1 MRIGIPVCTTKCSTV
16 NDRAFAALH
25 PSLPLPVCDLMPDQ
39 SISLREA
46 NQNFSRLM
54 AAVERGEVFAITRRG
69 REVARLTPSGHAA
82 QTVPQAGATAPLP
95 LTEAALAE
103 RLVRLEALVD
113 KLLSALAAPD
123 KK

>member
-1 MRIGIPVCTTKCSTV
+1 MLPPGPLMARPQ
-16 NDRAFAALH
+16 ALH
-25 PSLPLPVCDLMPDQ
+25 AVPDPMPHQ
-39 SISLREA
+39 AISLREA

-69 REVARLTPSGHAA
+69 REVARLSPSNHAA
-82 QTVPQAGATAPLP
+82 RASQGGGAEAKP

-103 RLVRLEALVD
+103 RMRRLETLVD

-123 KK
+123 TK